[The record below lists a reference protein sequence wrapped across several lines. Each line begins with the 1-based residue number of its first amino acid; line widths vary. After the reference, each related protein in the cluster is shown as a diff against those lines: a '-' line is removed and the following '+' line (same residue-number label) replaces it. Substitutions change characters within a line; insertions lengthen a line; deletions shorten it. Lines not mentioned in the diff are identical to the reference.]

1 MFWLIHVPVD
11 SSLSLIVH
19 ITAVS
24 ILVIKLSSSTV
35 HVTYDLKHLFEGKS
49 CFNLM
54 LPSNFKPQLL
64 SGVPKRAKMVI
75 GPKKGQNGDQGHT
88 GGKLWWRL
96 ESWSKQLG

>member
-1 MFWLIHVPVD
+1 MFRLIHVLVD

-75 GPKKGQNGDQGHT
+75 RVIQGVSCGGD
-88 GGKLWWRL
+88 WRVGA
-96 ESWSKQLG
+96 SS